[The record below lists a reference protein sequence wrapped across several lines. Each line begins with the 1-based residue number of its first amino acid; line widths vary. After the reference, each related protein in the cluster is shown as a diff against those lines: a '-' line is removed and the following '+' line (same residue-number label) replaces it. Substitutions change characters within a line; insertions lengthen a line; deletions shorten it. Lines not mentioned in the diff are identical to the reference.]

1 MATLYYLGIMRTV
14 YGDQDRFEKTYFS
27 KFPGY
32 YMSGDG
38 AKRDK
43 VMQKTPNPILGEKKD
58 ADTTIEKKCETD
70 TFYHNVFKAAFY
82 CFLFGRFVPSVSMQ
96 LQIFNITI

>member
-1 MATLYYLGIMRTV
+1 MRTV
-14 YGDQDRFEKTYFS
+14 YGDHDRFEKTYFS

-43 VMQKTPNPILGEKKD
+43 VD
-58 ADTTIEKKCETD
+58 
-70 TFYHNVFKAAFY
+70 
-82 CFLFGRFVPSVSMQ
+82 
-96 LQIFNITI
+96 FNILCDFYD

>member
-1 MATLYYLGIMRTV
+1 MRTV
-14 YGDQDRFEKTYFS
+14 YGDHDRFEKTYFS

-43 VMQKTPNPILGEKKD
+43 VNLTGLIQWPKKIIYFPSD
-58 ADTTIEKKCETD
+58 DTQ
-70 TFYHNVFKAAFY
+70 N
-82 CFLFGRFVPSVSMQ
+82 
-96 LQIFNITI
+96 

>member
-1 MATLYYLGIMRTV
+1 MRTV
-14 YGDQDRFEKTYFS
+14 YGDHERFEKTYFS

-43 VMQKTPNPILGEKKD
+43 DGYIWITGEHQNRYVKQ
-58 ADTTIEKKCETD
+58 AI
-70 TFYHNVFKAAFY
+70 N
-82 CFLFGRFVPSVSMQ
+82 L
-96 LQIFNITI
+96 

>member
-1 MATLYYLGIMRTV
+1 MMRTV
-14 YGDQDRFEKTYFS
+14 YGDHERFEKTYFS

-43 VMQKTPNPILGEKKD
+43 VSQQGTIYLIIIMRSWNDPECEITRPPWEK
-58 ADTTIEKKCETD
+58 
-70 TFYHNVFKAAFY
+70 
-82 CFLFGRFVPSVSMQ
+82 GQP
-96 LQIFNITI
+96 